1 MKLYRMS
8 IYKTQMLVYINP
20 TLVQKQTT
28 KIVNKIY

>member
-8 IYKTQMLVYINP
+8 IYKTYMLVYINR
-20 TLVQKQTT
+20 TLVQKQTI